1 MPFPDASRSCGL
13 GPARLADR
21 RARLS
26 VTSADILRRASVVVI
41 ALLAAAPATQAQSW
55 PSRPVRLVVPQSP
68 GASTDL
74 IARVLAARLGE
85 ALGQQVV
92 VDNRPGAGSILGT
105 RLVIDA
111 EPDGHTL
118 LVVAASITINP
129 SLHRKPPFDAARDL
143 APITQLSVYPNLL
156 VVHPSVPVTSVQGL
170 IALAKRP
177 GVSLNYGSSGSG
189 TGTHLSAELFR
200 FMTGVNLTH
209 VPYKGGGPSVQAL
222 LGAEVQLAFATL
234 PSVLT
239 SVRAGKL
246 RALAVTTSERSSTLP
261 DVPTVA
267 ESGVAGYEHRQ
278 WNGFLAPART
288 PRAVVDRLHREA
300 ARIVQGREVR
310 DLLAREGAEPV
321 GNTPEAFAAML
332 KAETARMAAVIRS
345 AGIQAD

>member
-1 MPFPDASRSCGL
+1 MTRM
-13 GPARLADR
+13 
-21 RARLS
+21 RARRWRIS
-26 VTSADILRRASVVVI
+26 HA
-41 ALLAAAPATQAQSW
+41 ALLVAGIVPLAPAHAQGW
-55 PSRPVRLVVPQSP
+55 PLRPVRLVVPQSP

-74 IARVLAARLGE
+74 IARVLAARLAE
-85 ALGQQVV
+85 TLAQSVV

-105 RLVIDA
+105 RAVIDA

-129 SLHRKPPFDAARDL
+129 SLHRKPPFDTVRDL

-156 VVHPSVPVTSVQGL
+156 VVHPSVSANSVQSL
-170 IALAKRP
+170 LALARRP
-177 GVSLNYGSSGSG
+177 GVSLNYGSSGTG

-200 FMTGVNLTH
+200 HMTGVSLTH

-222 LGAEVQLAFATL
+222 LGGEVQLAFATL
-234 PSVLT
+234 PSVLPY
-239 SVRAGKL
+239 VRSGKL
-246 RALAVTTSERSSTLP
+246 RALAVTTGERSPTLP

-267 ESGVAGYEHRQ
+267 EAGVAGYEHRQ

-288 PRAVVDRLHREA
+288 PRAVIDRLHREA
-300 ARIVQGREVR
+300 ARIVQAREVR
-310 DLLAREGAEPV
+310 ELLAREGAEPV

-332 KAETARMAAVIRS
+332 RAETARMATVIRS